1 MRPGREAGDPP
12 VSDACRRYIEA
23 AVNGSRREALAIVR
37 AELESGSTLLD
48 VYIDI
53 FQTALYEI
61 GRRWAANGLTVAEEH
76 MATATTQFILSV
88 LYEEMPRP
96 SEHRGSAVITGID
109 NELHQ
114 VGANIVADALDADG
128 WDVHFIGTNMPN
140 DGILS
145 AIEVH
150 EPALV
155 GISATRMANVGR
167 VRDLI
172 ADIRGRKEAAPRI
185 IVGGGAFRANPELW
199 REVGA
204 DGFAPDA
211 RSALVLART

>member
-1 MRPGREAGDPP
+1 MSLDLAAGGAP

-23 AVNGSRREALAIVR
+23 AVNGGRREALAIVR
-37 AELESGSTLLD
+37 AELESGSSLLD
-48 VYIDI
+48 VYIDV
-53 FQTALYEI
+53 FQAALYEV
-61 GRRWAANGLTVAEEH
+61 GRRWAVNGLTVAEEH

-88 LYEEMPRP
+88 LYEEIPRA
-96 SEHRGSAVITGID
+96 SEHRGSAVITGVD

-145 AIEVH
+145 ALEVH
-150 EPALV
+150 EPALL
-155 GISATRMANVGR
+155 GISATQTANVGR
-167 VRDLI
+167 VGDLI
-172 ADIRGRKEAAPRI
+172 ADIRSRKQAPPRI
-185 IVGGGAFRANPELW
+185 IVGGGAFRANLELW

-211 RSALVLART
+211 RSALVLARA

>member
-1 MRPGREAGDPP
+1 MLFR
-12 VSDACRRYIEA
+12 S
-23 AVNGSRREALAIVR
+23 
-37 AELESGSTLLD
+37 
-48 VYIDI
+48 
-53 FQTALYEI
+53 
-61 GRRWAANGLTVAEEH
+61 
-76 MATATTQFILSV
+76 TTQFILSV

-128 WDVHFIGTNMPN
+128 WNVHFIGTNMPN
-140 DGILS
+140 DGILN

-172 ADIRGRKEAAPRI
+172 ADIRGRPEAAPRI